1 MADVITIDRLLA
13 RAVIGLNE
21 WERRA
26 KQDVLVSARLHLD
39 LAKVGYSDRV
49 GDTLNYGTLI
59 RQLLAH
65 VEASERHTVEALATD
80 VAGICLWHPIVQRAQ
95 TEVTK
100 PAADRFVR
108 SVGVSIER
116 TREQLLQRAYIALGS
131 NVEPEKHLP
140 AAAER
145 LGTIGEVVA
154 ASSVV
159 RTRAVGTANGTGSE
173 FCNAVAVVSTCLPA
187 AEVRRQLKGIER
199 ELGRSPSSAEQGIT
213 IDLDLAMQGEQVINA
228 ADVRIPHPD
237 VRERGYLARLLAEVE
252 PGLRDPASGEALS
265 AIAARLRDPSPARTD
280 IRLTAQVPGAR
291 A

>member
-1 MADVITIDRLLA
+1 MADIISIDRLLA

-26 KQDVLVSARLHLD
+26 KQDVLVTARLHLD
-39 LAKVGYSDRV
+39 LGRVGFSDRV

-59 RQLLAH
+59 RQLMVH

-80 VAGICLWHPIVQRAQ
+80 VAGICLWHPTVQRVQ

-108 SVGVSIER
+108 SVGVTIER

-140 AAAER
+140 AAAAR

-154 ASSVV
+154 ASPVV
-159 RTRAVGTANGTGSE
+159 RSRAVGGTGGE

-199 ELGRSPSSAEQGIT
+199 ELGRSPESAGHGIT

-237 VRERGYLARLLAEVE
+237 IRERAYLARLLAEVE
-252 PGLRDPASGEALS
+252 PSLRDPSSGEALS
-265 AIAARLRDPSPARTD
+265 AIAARSQDPIPTRTD
-280 IRLTAQVPGAR
+280 IRITASVPGAS